1 MLIRCLMCLSTLL
14 CLQNEGSAQ
23 PADQFYA
30 GRTLDL
36 VVGFPPGGGYDL
48 FARPVASHLGK
59 HVPGKPAVVLRY
71 MPGAGGILAANYLF
85 NVAPKDG
92 SVLGIISPTATLDSK
107 LTPAAVKYVAAQFN
121 WLGRIGPQVYAAF
134 VWHTANVRTI
144 EQARSTEI
152 VFAATGP
159 GSGITAYPTLT
170 NNVLGTRFKLV
181 LGYRGS
187 AEALLAIER
196 GEVQGHATSLEIV
209 KTAHP
214 DWIADKKVHVLVQY
228 ARKRLPALADVPTVG
243 ELARNAEEAS
253 VLDAVMSSVEIGRTI
268 LTPPGVPADRVEALR
283 RAFDRMVADPELAAE
298 LQKVTIDVLP
308 MKGED
313 VGRLVA
319 QVDGMPDALVAKV
332 KAVYGP

>member
-92 SVLGIISPTATLDSK
+92 TVLGIISPTATLDSK

-144 EQARSTEI
+144 EQARST
-152 VFAATGP
+152 
-159 GSGITAYPTLT
+159 
-170 NNVLGTRFKLV
+170 
-181 LGYRGS
+181 
-187 AEALLAIER
+187 
-196 GEVQGHATSLEIV
+196 
-209 KTAHP
+209 
-214 DWIADKKVHVLVQY
+214 
-228 ARKRLPALADVPTVG
+228 
-243 ELARNAEEAS
+243 
-253 VLDAVMSSVEIGRTI
+253 
-268 LTPPGVPADRVEALR
+268 
-283 RAFDRMVADPELAAE
+283 
-298 LQKVTIDVLP
+298 
-308 MKGED
+308 
-313 VGRLVA
+313 
-319 QVDGMPDALVAKV
+319 
-332 KAVYGP
+332 